1 MPTATLIERI
11 AHAAPGMRVLLARQ
25 RDGHRASNGGGSFD
39 NRPSWDNKTG
49 NGGFDNRPTWDNWA
63 KK

>member
-1 MPTATLIERI
+1 M
-11 AHAAPGMRVLLARQ
+11 LLARQ